1 MTHGRALQRPGGWS
15 RRRFLLAAALAPT
28 GAILGRRAAAREVIR
43 VGYVATRGGSVAGA
57 AEYATAG
64 ARVSAEEV
72 RATAEMFGKGF
83 ELIEAEAGTPAGA
96 AERATEIAA
105 KAKAVAVLGGLDE
118 VTCRH
123 MAQALAASRVLYVN
137 AGSPAESLRG
147 AGCHRTVFH
156 VEASLTAYADALGV
170 YLVRQAKA
178 DRVALLTAEDA
189 TGRSLEGAVRRAL
202 GRAGGMVVEA
212 ATAPPGT
219 PDFRP
224 VLTRLLKAGAQA
236 LVLNLAGP
244 DLYAAVRQAREGGA
258 AIPLAAPL
266 VEPVEAWAMDAGALP
281 DAWPSLWSH
290 DFRAYSGREL
300 NSRFRKGLGRPGES
314 RMWAHWCAVKVLWE
328 AVLKRGSTAPAD
340 LIPFLEGD
348 VTFDGHKG
356 TGLSLRPWDHQ
367 LRQPLLMLRRQT
379 APKDRWG
386 GFAFA
391 QEVPLRGTP
400 GPTEEAVLD
409 TLGLGPGETACRFG
423 PIPGA

>member
-1 MTHGRALQRPGGWS
+1 
-15 RRRFLLAAALAPT
+15 
-28 GAILGRRAAAREVIR
+28 
-43 VGYVATRGGSVAGA
+43 VASRGGAVAAA

-64 ARVSAEEV
+64 ARLSAQEA
-72 RATAEMFGKGF
+72 RATAEMFGKSF
-83 ELIEAEAGTPAGA
+83 ELVEAEAGTPAEA
-96 AERATEIAA
+96 AERATELAG
-105 KAKAVAVLGGLDE
+105 KAKSVAVLGGLDE
-118 VTCRH
+118 ATCRH
-123 MAQALAASRVLYVN
+123 MAQALAAHRVLYVN

-147 AGCHRTVFH
+147 AGCHRTAFH
-156 VEASLTAYADALGV
+156 VEVSLAAYADALAV

-178 DRVALLTAEDA
+178 GRVALLTGEDA
-189 TGRSLEGAVRRAL
+189 AGRNLEGAVRRAI
-202 GRAGGMVVEA
+202 GRAGGTIVETTTA
-212 ATAPPGT
+212 APGT
-219 PDFRP
+219 SDFRA
-224 VLTRLLKAGAQA
+224 VLSPLLKAGPQA
-236 LVLNLAGP
+236 LILNLAGP

-258 AIPLAAPL
+258 AIPLLAPL
-266 VEPVEAWAMDAGALP
+266 VEPVEAWAVDAGALP

-290 DFRAYSGREL
+290 DFRPYSGREL

-356 TGLSLRPWDHQ
+356 MGLSFRPWDHQ
-367 LRQPLLMLRRQT
+367 LRQPLLILRRES

-386 GFAFA
+386 AFGFA

-400 GPTEEAVLD
+400 GATEEAVLD
-409 TLGLGPGETACRFG
+409 TLGLGPSETACRFG